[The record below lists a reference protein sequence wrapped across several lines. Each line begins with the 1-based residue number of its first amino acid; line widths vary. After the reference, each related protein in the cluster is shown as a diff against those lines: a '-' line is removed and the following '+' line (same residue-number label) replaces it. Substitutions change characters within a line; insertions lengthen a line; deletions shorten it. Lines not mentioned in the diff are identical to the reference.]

1 MFKESLDE
9 EAEWKTVDLMKKG
22 SAVTEP
28 VLSIS
33 DYCKKVSGHIKKPK
47 KDDIAKQMEYIPDI
61 YKQFYLKITA
71 TNDGEDCNSSG
82 ELEDEELEEPSTNS

>member
-9 EAEWKTVDLMKKG
+9 EAEWKTVDLMKTG

-33 DYCKKVSGHIKKPK
+33 DYCKKVSGHIKET
-47 KDDIAKQMEYIPDI
+47 QER
-61 YKQFYLKITA
+61 
-71 TNDGEDCNSSG
+71 
-82 ELEDEELEEPSTNS
+82 